1 MHIELELEHSLS
13 NTTHGKN
20 VGPNGE
26 KLKLKIKKIKIKN
39 SFIP

>member
-1 MHIELELEHSLS
+1 LS
-13 NTTHGKN
+13 NTTHGEN

-26 KLKLKIKKIKIKN
+26 KLKLKLKKIKIKIKIKN